1 MWYISWLD
9 YKDMAYNPDDYL
21 KNVKIANFDIIN
33 HECRGYP
40 LQGTYKGYKTIE
52 KNYFKNFSK
61 DDEKKKL
68 FLQLFVLVVKIYGYD
83 LINDCTF

>member
-1 MWYISWLD
+1 MRYISWLD

-40 LQGTYKGYKTIE
+40 LQGTYKGYKTLE

-61 DDEKKKL
+61 DDEKK
-68 FLQLFVLVVKIYGYD
+68 IYISATFRTGRED
-83 LINDCTF
+83 LWVRLD